1 MTMET
6 GGFVIDDVEMQGFMR
21 YVEGKQILSFP
32 PGFTVITGKTG
43 AGKSTI
49 LDAITYAL
57 YGNTTRTDPPSNV
70 KAGDLFRPGGHVHV
84 SFRQQD
90 HRFEVRRGFNAR
102 GTSFLELQED
112 GRALGGTIPEKD
124 KMIVNIVGLDYEG
137 FRNSTFVRQE
147 EMKELGSDLGS
158 KRLEVFQKLFRLETF
173 AKAQEAAQAEYKEVD
188 KEAKDK
194 EQEIKIRREL
204 LVQRPEMEKEL
215 LEEQATLAREKV
227 ANEELKSKL
236 EMMQKELK
244 GREAGHEEYVR
255 LTAKV
260 ADAEKRVS
268 TLSKR
273 LEKEKKEAEKS
284 AELKRKVDTLEKELK
299 DYEKLRDDERTL
311 SESQN
316 NFKIAQTRVDAAV
329 QRKRD
334 GEEEHDQRLKSITK
348 RLFEVEKK
356 IAGLKT
362 DMTKE
367 EAFDLLRL
375 EGGLWERVD
384 RIEKEL
390 VWLAG
395 KEDIISRLKEERVE
409 AEAKL
414 LDVRGKVGRINEDSF
429 VLGELRR
436 QVESAKEEIRR
447 EDEGHRPKLAQL
459 EGEVQQ
465 ALDSRSKVKFTD
477 VDERSLGEIR
487 GAISKLRSKGE
498 ELEKTRARLKEAGD
512 VGKLV
517 AELEEQRGA
526 AELEVLT
533 STGALGEKR
542 KDEDAYTEA
551 RREVEE
557 LGVKAQR
564 AAKEMG
570 KHEEAGARL
579 TKQIEGLK
587 VEEATIGEL
596 TKSLAGL
603 RSRGEI
609 LAILKDGVF
618 HKKGVVKFAI
628 DQLMPALEIEAS
640 KNLADLTDGRFN
652 KVRLETYEEPRG
664 HGVRI
669 TVEGVDGRWHDI
681 GEFSGGERTQIN
693 AALRFAIAREL
704 ASMPQLGRS
713 YGKMKTLFI
722 DEGDLGSLDTE
733 VSRDLFVQKLFR
745 IGDFFDKVILIT
757 HLTEVA
763 ERFPSRIHVSMNERG
778 ESRLEASK

>member
-6 GGFVIDDVEMQGFMR
+6 GGFVIEDVEMHGFMR
-21 YVEGKQILSFP
+21 YIEGKQSIPFP

-57 YGNTTRTDPPSNV
+57 YGSTTRTDPPSNI
-70 KAGDLFRPGGHVHV
+70 KAGDLFQPGGYVRV
-84 SFRQQD
+84 TFMQQD

-102 GTSFLELQED
+102 SVSFLELQED
-112 GRALGGTIPEKD
+112 GHALGGTIPEKD

-147 EMKELGSDLGS
+147 EMKELGSEKGS
-158 KRLEVFQKLFRLETF
+158 DRLRVFQKLFRLETF
-173 AKAQEAAQAEYKEVD
+173 EKAQEAAQAAYKEIEKEAGD
-188 KEAKDK
+188 KEH
-194 EQEIKIRREL
+194 EIEIRRERL
-204 LVQRPEMEKEL
+204 SQMPEMQKEL
-215 LEEQATLAREKV
+215 SEVQAALARGRA
-227 ANEELKSKL
+227 ANEELKSTL
-236 EMMQKELK
+236 GRAQEELK

-255 LTAKV
+255 LTARV
-260 ADAEKRVS
+260 ADAEKRVA

-284 AELKRKVDTLEKELK
+284 AELKRKVDSLEKELK
-299 DYEKLRDDERTL
+299 DYEKLRDDEGILR
-311 SESQN
+311 ESQS
-316 NFKIAQTRVDAAV
+316 NFKIAQTHVDAAV

-334 GEEEHDQRLKSITK
+334 AEEEHEQRLKSITK
-348 RLFEVEKK
+348 RLFDVEKK

-362 DMTKE
+362 DLTKE

-395 KEDIISRLKEERVE
+395 KEELLSRLKEERVE

-429 VLGELRR
+429 VLSEWRR

-447 EDEGHRPKLAQL
+447 EDEGHVPKLAQL
-459 EGEVQQ
+459 EEEVQQ
-465 ALDSRSKVKFTD
+465 ALDSRSKVKFTEA
-477 VDERSLGEIR
+477 DERSLTEIR

-498 ELEKTRARLKEAGD
+498 ELEKARARVKEAGD

-533 STGALGEKR
+533 STSALGEKR
-542 KDEDAYTEA
+542 KDEDAYTRA
-551 RREVEE
+551 KVEVEE
-557 LGVKAQR
+557 LGVKAQK
-564 AAKEMG
+564 AAKDMG
-570 KHEEAGARL
+570 KHEEAAARL
-579 TKQIEGLK
+579 SKQIESLRA
-587 VEEATIGEL
+587 EEAAIVEVERSLKEL
-596 TKSLAGL
+596 RA
-603 RSRGEI
+603 RGEI
-609 LAILKDGVF
+609 LAILKDEVF
-618 HKKGVVKFAI
+618 HKKGVVKYAI
-628 DQLMPALEIEAS
+628 DQLMPALEVEAS
-640 KNLADLTDGRFN
+640 KNLADLTDGRFS
-652 KVRLETYEEPRG
+652 KVRLETYEEPKG

-778 ESRLEASK
+778 ESKMEVIK